1 MNTTFQLGQAT
12 QDNAALELP
21 SELLTQLK
29 SEARASK
36 KTAVALIGE
45 WLQQRELSYRN
56 FTDSIESKSVGA
68 VYER

>member
-45 WLQQRELSYRN
+45 WLQQRELETAQKKRGCRTGQN
-56 FTDSIESKSVGA
+56 PQ
-68 VYER
+68 